1 MSVQR
6 SGGWCKPWRLRVR
19 KSLPSRT
26 VIVFVS
32 RCRIPP
38 VTAETYHSVRVVKQY
53 FCPGRV
59 RDFFGYP
66 EKDVKNPY
74 IEQTQKK
81 K

>member
-19 KSLPSRT
+19 KSLLSRT

-38 VTAETYHSVRVVKQY
+38 VTAETYHV
-53 FCPGRV
+53 C
-59 RDFFGYP
+59 
-66 EKDVKNPY
+66 EW
-74 IEQTQKK
+74 
-81 K
+81 